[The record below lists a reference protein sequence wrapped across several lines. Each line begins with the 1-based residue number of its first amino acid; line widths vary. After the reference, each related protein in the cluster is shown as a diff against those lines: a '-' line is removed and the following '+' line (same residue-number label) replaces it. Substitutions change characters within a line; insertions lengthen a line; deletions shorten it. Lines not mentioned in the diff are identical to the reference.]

1 MAEQHTKGYEP
12 PPSDDWGHIAYN
24 RAGGYLAGR
33 QLEQEGLS
41 WIYFGELEAQWSAV
55 MNYVSEHEL
64 ERLSI
69 RRRIDAPDG
78 GPTTFVAWHETG
90 AESDQWAHSMWVPI
104 ALLDDILNSLP
115 PADLCEG
122 TRVIEQERLRRDGE
136 RDSRRARGF
145 LAIWEA
151 AREAAPAMRMEEF
164 EVLAAIQ
171 QAASRGQLPA
181 YMHGASLPIHAVV
194 GASVHPKHECS
205 AEDLD
210 NWMRANQVRCDFS
223 FVARAQELAR
233 AQALARAVA
242 AGEGTSTPRNGNPVV
257 TDAARWKQADAAGKR
272 ALAEDAVR
280 RYGSQAG
287 AARACGVSRAR
298 LQAVLDGTR
307 GAKSASARGAAAAP
321 GFLDQVWNRRGR

>member
-1 MAEQHTKGYEP
+1 MAEQHTEGCEP

-55 MNYVSEHEL
+55 MNYVSEHER

-78 GPTTFVAWHETG
+78 GPPTFVAWHETG

-145 LAIWEA
+145 FAIWEA
-151 AREAAPAMRMEEF
+151 AREAAPAMRMEEV
-164 EVLAAIQ
+164 EVLEAIQ
-171 QAASRGQLPA
+171 RAAYRGEVAA
-181 YMHGASLPIHAVV
+181 YVHGASLPIHAVV
-194 GASVHPKHECS
+194 GAHAHPKQECT

-210 NWMRANQVRCDFS
+210 NWMKANRIRCDFS
-223 FVARAQELAR
+223 FVARARELAI
-233 AQALARAVA
+233 AEA
-242 AGEGTSTPRNGNPVV
+242 AGECTSTPLVGSPVA

-272 ALAEDAVR
+272 ALAQEALR
-280 RYGSQAG
+280 QYGTQTRAAKALGISRMRLYKVLHGGLGAMPASTRKVAAEPVSLAQA
-287 AARACGVSRAR
+287 
-298 LQAVLDGTR
+298 
-307 GAKSASARGAAAAP
+307 
-321 GFLDQVWNRRGR
+321 WNRRGP